1 MPLNEREQRILKE
14 IEQSLRAED
23 PGLAKKASN
32 LGRLA
37 ARRTILAIIGVV
49 VGLAVTL
56 GTFAFNQWLALGG
69 FVVMVLSGTALVQGR
84 RALRTNGDESAG
96 GWSGKIGDSW
106 RRR

>member
-1 MPLNEREQRILKE
+1 MPLSEREQKILKE
-14 IEQSLRAED
+14 IEQGLRAED

-37 ARRTILAIIGVV
+37 ARRTVLAIIGVV
-49 VGLAVTL
+49 AGLAITL

-69 FVVMVLSGTALVQGR
+69 FVVMVLSGTALVQSR
-84 RALRTNGDESAG
+84 RSRHTGGDDQAG
-96 GWSGKIGDSW
+96 GWSGKIGGSW